1 MTDSGHIVQNV
12 WWFFSLYFCKT
23 SRVSFSSGYLV
34 FFIFRDIMFDPT
46 NHPLFVFVI
55 SSEYLESYFTF
66 SFLCGKLLLPKS
78 NIKKFSRHK
87 LYRSSSSYEIC
98 EIKFFRE
105 ATVQSIEIKKLRR

>member
-12 WWFFSLYFCKT
+12 WWFFSVYFCKT
-23 SRVSFSSGYLV
+23 SRVSFSSGCLV
-34 FFIFRDIMFDPT
+34 FFIFRDNVFDLMD
-46 NHPLFVFVI
+46 HPLLVFVS

-66 SFLCGKLLLPKS
+66 SFLCGKLLLPNS
-78 NIKKFSRHK
+78 NIKKFRRHK

-98 EIKFFRE
+98 EIKLFRE